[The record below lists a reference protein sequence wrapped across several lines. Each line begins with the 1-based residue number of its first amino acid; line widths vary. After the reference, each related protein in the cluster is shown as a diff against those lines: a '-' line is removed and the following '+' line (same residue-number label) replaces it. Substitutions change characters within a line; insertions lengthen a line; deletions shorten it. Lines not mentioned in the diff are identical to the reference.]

1 MTRWDIVLVVAL
13 LGLSAFGVPA
23 VLAAAPLPDSAPSVV
38 VRGPGGETVIPLD
51 AEGLYHVQG
60 AYSEVV
66 FEAHAGRVRCVR
78 SECDDKIC
86 VNAGDVGPGRPVVC
100 APNGV
105 TAVLSE
111 KDGSGRRAGLDAVS
125 R

>member
-1 MTRWDIVLVVAL
+1 MTRWDIALVVAL
-13 LGLSAFGVPA
+13 LGLSALSVPA
-23 VLAAAPLPDSAPSVV
+23 VLASVPDDAPSVV
-38 VRGPGGETVIPLD
+38 VHGPGGETVIPLD
-51 AEGLYHVQG
+51 GEGLYHVQG
-60 AYSEVV
+60 SYGEVV

-78 SECDDKIC
+78 SDCDDKVC
-86 VNAGDVGPGRPVVC
+86 VHAGDVGPGRPVVC

-111 KDGSGRRAGLDAVS
+111 GDMAGRRAALDAVS